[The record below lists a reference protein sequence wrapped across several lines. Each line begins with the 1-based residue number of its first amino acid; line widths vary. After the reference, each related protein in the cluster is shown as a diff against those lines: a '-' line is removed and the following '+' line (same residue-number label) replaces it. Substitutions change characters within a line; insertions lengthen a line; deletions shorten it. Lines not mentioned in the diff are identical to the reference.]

1 MTTQEPI
8 TYKRRTV
15 HYKRA
20 VIGGSKQYLQS
31 ILEEALG
38 EGGVYELASSRKEQ
52 IDPNDP
58 SAKQHYG
65 DGQHHQTCDRVV
77 P

>member
-31 ILEEALG
+31 ILEDDYTRTYNIQKKNCSL
-38 EGGVYELASSRKEQ
+38 
-52 IDPNDP
+52 
-58 SAKQHYG
+58 
-65 DGQHHQTCDRVV
+65 
-77 P
+77 

>member
-38 EGGVYELASSRKEQ
+38 EGGAYELASREGANKFL
-52 IDPNDP
+52 I
-58 SAKQHYG
+58 
-65 DGQHHQTCDRVV
+65 
-77 P
+77 

>member
-38 EGGVYELASSRKEQ
+38 EGGAYELASSRK
-52 IDPNDP
+52 
-58 SAKQHYG
+58 SK
-65 DGQHHQTCDRVV
+65 
-77 P
+77 